1 MEFSAAQ
8 IAQLLDGLIY
18 GDESAVVSGL
28 SKIEEGQPRTLT
40 FLANMKYEEFIYET
54 GASIAIVNADFEP
67 RKELPSSLTLIK
79 VPDAYACFAKLL
91 EHYNQLNKKQ
101 PGISE
106 RAIISASACLA
117 NNVYIGAGAVI
128 EDGASIGEGA
138 VIYPNAFVGENV
150 KIGKNS
156 TVHPNVTVYHNCEI
170 GDNCIIHAG
179 AVIGA
184 DGFGFAPDENGNF
197 SKVPQIGNV
206 ILENDVEI
214 GANATIDR
222 ATMGSTIL
230 RSGVKIDNLVQI
242 AHNVEIGK
250 NSAFAAQVGI
260 AGSTKIGERVW
271 AGGQAGISGHIK
283 IADDTKIVSQSGIA
297 GSIKKSGQTLM
308 GAPAY
313 DMQEYKKALF
323 GFRKLPYI
331 LKKLRELEDKIT
343 NK

>member
-8 IAQLLDGLIY
+8 IAQLVDGRIH

-54 GASIAIVNADFEP
+54 GASIAIVNVDFEP

-106 RAIISASACLA
+106 RAVIADSASLA
-117 NNVYIGAGAVI
+117 NDVYIGPGAVI
-128 EDGASIGEGA
+128 ENGASIGEGA
-138 VIYPNAFVGENV
+138 VIYPNSFVGENV
-150 KIGKNS
+150 KIGKNT
-156 TVHPNVTVYHNCEI
+156 TVHPNVTIYHNCEV

-260 AGSTKIGERVW
+260 AGSTKVGERVW

-297 GSIKKSGQTLM
+297 GSVKKSGQTLM

-313 DMQEYKKALF
+313 DMQEYKKAYF